1 MRSNGINQNQL
12 DMKAIVLTLAALV
25 SFSGFVQA
33 QNSPRTVELNPNWKP
48 YEWSMIPAEEFFKL
62 TGLSE
67 SDSIAYRTYR
77 LGPDSIG
84 SIMVRIDYI
93 IETNTDVVGYIKY
106 ENWKVKDIYKL
117 KTAVETAYDVA
128 YGGEDEADYFW
139 IGDALVEV
147 SSMYSQSSA
156 KRGHLDLSSTPMY
169 QFIPN
174 CGHAIAKLDSTW
186 SQLINNPTNSF
197 RGVLIDSVSYRL
209 SFLNITPMIEYEV
222 VFPLD
227 KSKLPYAFTSTTVD
241 GGLKALKWSMK
252 QYYTQYLD
260 QMDDGEIWVAPSE
273 ADTLRIAYLYDNGV
287 LLHTTMSRSD
297 YLEWITYEDLA
308 E

>member
-1 MRSNGINQNQL
+1 
-12 DMKAIVLTLAALV
+12 MKTIALTLAALV
-25 SFSGFVQA
+25 SFSGFVKA
-33 QNSPRTVELNPNWKP
+33 QNSPRTIEINPNWKP
-48 YEWSMIPAEEFFKL
+48 YEWSMMPASEFFKL
-62 TGLSE
+62 TGLTE
-67 SDSIAYRTYR
+67 ADSIAYRTYR
-77 LGPDSIG
+77 IGPDSIG
-84 SIMVRIDYI
+84 SVMVRIDYI
-93 IETNTDVVGYIKY
+93 LETNTDVVGYIKY

-128 YGGEDEADYFW
+128 YGGEDETDDFW

-156 KRGHLDLSSTPMY
+156 KRGHFDLLSTPMY
-169 QFIPN
+169 QVIPN

-273 ADTLRIAYLYDNGV
+273 ADTLRIADLYDNGV